1 MADQKKKAVTVWEQ
15 ALRRSL
21 KAVNGKGWSLRESR
35 GRAQLVQI
43 LEDRSRR
50 STKLDIIWASKNV
63 GQMLEA
69 VAQIREYLENGMDW
83 EEALI
88 AREKLSDHSTGTT
101 RATKTVNWESACD
114 RFFKSRANRRSST
127 LSDLRTRLRRVQ
139 EVMDSKPKV
148 TDGPGLMRRYAALH
162 FAECPPG
169 GQGRKRQLQDV
180 SAFLLYC
187 RDDLGFPARWMPL
200 STAKR
205 QELVGSPPTTGQK
218 KQQRTIPLMPDDFEW
233 LLERMVADGKSE
245 LSLMTKMLGYYG
257 LREGE
262 ICLLDIDE
270 SGDVYVGGE
279 LKRDIRALQSG
290 AEKEERLALGLDLKG
305 QPGEARSAAKEFLAK
320 GISGLPRA
328 VRTQIKRVAARNSYR
343 EVGAAYA
350 QILQRYKPWQELVK
364 RNPGL
369 RPYGLRHGWAW
380 RAHKY
385 SSRPL
390 HYSQAAAFMGHSV
403 ETHLKY
409 YSSWVNRKEL
419 EEAGKK
425 YNEALQSA

>member
-1 MADQKKKAVTVWEQ
+1 MV
-15 ALRRSL
+15 
-21 KAVNGKGWSLRESR
+21 
-35 GRAQLVQI
+35 
-43 LEDRSRR
+43 
-50 STKLDIIWASKNV
+50 
-63 GQMLEA
+63 
-69 VAQIREYLENGMDW
+69 
-83 EEALI
+83 
-88 AREKLSDHSTGTT
+88 
-101 RATKTVNWESACD
+101 
-114 RFFKSRANRRSST
+114 
-127 LSDLRTRLRRVQ
+127 
-139 EVMDSKPKV
+139 SKPRV

-162 FAECPPG
+162 FADCPPG

-180 SAFLLYC
+180 SAFLLFC
-187 RDDLGFPARWMPL
+187 CDDLGFPARWMPL

-205 QELVGSPPTTGQK
+205 QDLVGSPPTTGKKK
-218 KQQRTIPLMPDDFEW
+218 KQPTIPLAPEDFSW
-233 LLERMVADGKSE
+233 LLERMLEDGRE
-245 LSLMTKMLGYYG
+245 QLWLMTAMLGFYG

-270 SGDVYVGGE
+270 GGDVYVGGE
-279 LKRDIRALQSG
+279 LKRDLRTLKSG
-290 AEKEERLALGLDLKG
+290 EEKEERLALGLDLKG
-305 QPGEARSAAKEFLAK
+305 QPGEARRIAQLFRS
-320 GISGLPRA
+320 GRIGLPRP
-328 VRTQIKRVAARNSYR
+328 VQTQIDRVAERNSYR

-385 SSRPL
+385 GKRPL

-403 ETHLKY
+403 ETHLRY

>member
-1 MADQKKKAVTVWEQ
+1 MADQKKKDVAAWEQ
-15 ALRRSL
+15 ALRRTL
-21 KAVNGKGWSLRESR
+21 KSEHGKGWSLRESR
-35 GRAQLVQI
+35 GRAQVVQI
-43 LEDRSRR
+43 LEDRTRR
-50 STKLDIIWASKNV
+50 STKLEINWAGKNARL
-63 GQMLEA
+63 MLEA
-69 VAQIREYLENGMDW
+69 VAQIREYLDGGKDW
-83 EEALI
+83 DESVA
-88 AREKLSDHSTGTT
+88 ARAELTDHSTGTT
-101 RATKTVNWESACD
+101 TATKTVNWESACD

-139 EVMDSKPKV
+139 EVMSSKPKV

-180 SAFLLYC
+180 SAFLLFC
-187 RDDLGFPARWMPL
+187 CDDLGFPARWMPL

-205 QELVGSPPTTGQK
+205 QDLVGSPPTTGKK
-218 KQQRTIPLMPDDFEW
+218 KQPTIPVMPEDFSW
-233 LLERMVADGKSE
+233 LLERMLEDGRE
-245 LSLMTKMLGYYG
+245 QLWLMTAMLGFYG

-279 LKRDIRALQSG
+279 LKRDLRTLKSG
-290 AEKEERLALGLDLKG
+290 EEKGERLALGLDLKG
-305 QPGEARSAAKEFLAK
+305 QPGEARRIAQLFRS
-320 GISGLPRA
+320 GQIGLPKP
-328 VRTQIKRVAARNSYR
+328 VQNQIELVPQRNSYR

>member
-1 MADQKKKAVTVWEQ
+1 
-15 ALRRSL
+15 
-21 KAVNGKGWSLRESR
+21 
-35 GRAQLVQI
+35 
-43 LEDRSRR
+43 
-50 STKLDIIWASKNV
+50 
-63 GQMLEA
+63 
-69 VAQIREYLENGMDW
+69 
-83 EEALI
+83 
-88 AREKLSDHSTGTT
+88 
-101 RATKTVNWESACD
+101 
-114 RFFKSRANRRSST
+114 
-127 LSDLRTRLRRVQ
+127 
-139 EVMDSKPKV
+139 
-148 TDGPGLMRRYAALH
+148 
-162 FAECPPG
+162 
-169 GQGRKRQLQDV
+169 
-180 SAFLLYC
+180 
-187 RDDLGFPARWMPL
+187 MPL

-205 QELVGSPPTTGQK
+205 QDLVGSPPTTGKK
-218 KQQRTIPLMPDDFEW
+218 KQPTIPVMPEDFSW
-233 LLERMVADGKSE
+233 LLERMLEDGKE
-245 LSLMTKMLGYYG
+245 QLWLMTAMLGFYG

-270 SGDVYVGGE
+270 SGDIYVGGE
-279 LKRDIRALQSG
+279 LKRDLRTLNSG
-290 AEKEERLALGLDLKG
+290 EEKGERLALGLDLKG
-305 QPGEARSAAKEFLAK
+305 QPGEARRIAQLFRS
-320 GISGLPRA
+320 GQIGLPKP
-328 VRTQIKRVAARNSYR
+328 VQNQIELVPKRNSYR
-343 EVGAAYA
+343 EVGAAYT